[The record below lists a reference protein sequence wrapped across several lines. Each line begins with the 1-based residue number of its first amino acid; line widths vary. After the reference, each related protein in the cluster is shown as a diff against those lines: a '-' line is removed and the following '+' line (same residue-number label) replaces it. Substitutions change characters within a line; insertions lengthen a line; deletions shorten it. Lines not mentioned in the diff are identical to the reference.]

1 MIKKFFIAIPVLFL
15 LLAVLILRPVP
26 IVTEDKAIAESGVV
40 AGIYEGGVNDVVFK
54 LQDNNRRFYIN
65 RGLEA
70 GLTLEGL
77 REKLIGRKVT
87 LKYPKYWTPLDWNN
101 RVKHISKVEFGNE
114 VIFNEF
120 KPGKND

>member
-1 MIKKFFIAIPVLFL
+1 MIKNLLIGIGAFFFVAAIAIF
-15 LLAVLILRPVP
+15 RPVP
-26 IVTEDKAIAESGVV
+26 IVTEDKAISEK
-40 AGIYEGGVNDVVFK
+40 GIVTRISEGGVNDVVFRLK
-54 LQDNNRRFYIN
+54 NNERTFYIN

-77 REKLIGRKVT
+77 REKLVGNEIT

-101 RVKHISKVEFGNE
+101 QIKHISKVEFEGE

-120 KPGKND
+120 KQPH